1 MFTKEQSNKL
11 RPHARVVF
19 VNSRTSAAIAQL
31 INSSD
36 GNNEANCASA
46 AAAGGCGER
55 VASVCV
61 NSYSR
66 LAAR

>member
-1 MFTKEQSNKL
+1 
-11 RPHARVVF
+11 VF

-46 AAAGGCGER
+46 AAGGGGCGER

>member
-1 MFTKEQSNKL
+1 MCLSTL
-11 RPHARVVF
+11 VY
-19 VNSRTSAAIAQL
+19 TSAAIAQL

-46 AAAGGCGER
+46 AAVVGQR
-55 VASVCV
+55 VGVCCV

-66 LAAR
+66 LAECQ